1 MTHALLFDLD
11 GTLID
16 SDPLHFTVFAEMFDE
31 RGRQIDEAY
40 YFDSIHGTHNLET
53 FPHLFPG
60 EDAVALS
67 EDKETRFRE
76 RLNHGHPPMPGAVA
90 LLDRAE
96 AAGWKLAV
104 VTNAPRINAHH
115 MLEAI
120 GLADRFGTLVIGD
133 ECERGKPAPDPYLE
147 AMRRLGVRPEHCVA
161 FEDSPSGMRAAA
173 ASGAFPVGIRSSA
186 SDKSLRRSGAAI
198 TLKDFE
204 DPALADVLGRLTGE
218 TVQ

>member
-1 MTHALLFDLD
+1 MTKALLFDLD
-11 GTLID
+11 GTLLH
-16 SDPLHFTVFAEMFDE
+16 SDPLHFRVFAEMFDE
-31 RGRQIDEAY
+31 RGRQIDEDY
-40 YFDSIHGTHNLET
+40 YFDHIHGTHNLES

-67 EDKETRFRE
+67 DEKEARFRE
-76 RLNHGHPPMPGAVA
+76 RLDRGFPPMPGAMA
-90 LLDRAE
+90 LLDEAE

-104 VTNAPRINAHH
+104 VTNAPRINALH

-120 GLADRFGTLVIGD
+120 GLARRLPVLVIGD
-133 ECERGKPAPDPYLE
+133 ECPRGKPAPDPYLE
-147 AMRRLGVRPEHCVA
+147 AMRLLDVRPEECIA

-186 SDKSLRRSGAAI
+186 SDETLRRSGAAI

-204 DPALADVLGRLTGE
+204 DPALAEVLGRLTGE